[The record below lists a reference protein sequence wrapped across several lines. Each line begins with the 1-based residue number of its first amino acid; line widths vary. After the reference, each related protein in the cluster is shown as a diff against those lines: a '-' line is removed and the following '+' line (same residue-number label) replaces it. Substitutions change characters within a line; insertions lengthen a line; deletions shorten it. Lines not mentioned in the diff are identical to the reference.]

1 MTNWDKEK
9 AYTAKRAAELAVEMD
24 KAIEAFDQ
32 NRFEAA
38 YQTSLRYMGKKQR
51 QEYYKRFL
59 LKRLEA
65 AIV

>member
-9 AYTAKRAAELAVEMD
+9 AYTAKRAAELAAEMNE
-24 KAIEAFDQ
+24 AIEAFDQ

-38 YQTSLRYMGKKQR
+38 YQASLRYMGKKQR

-59 LKRLEA
+59 MKRLEA